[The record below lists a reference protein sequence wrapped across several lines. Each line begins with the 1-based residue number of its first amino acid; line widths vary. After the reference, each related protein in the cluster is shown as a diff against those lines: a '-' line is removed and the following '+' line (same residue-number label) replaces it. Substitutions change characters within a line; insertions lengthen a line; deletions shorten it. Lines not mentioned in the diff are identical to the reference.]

1 MKKSQPIA
9 IRFDEDVKEMIDKFA
24 NRERLPFTTAV
35 NQICAKFLES
45 KSPLPKNRIDP
56 NDFLARIANR
66 HRKNPIPPVTTEFI
80 EEAINES
87 RE

>member
-9 IRFDEDVKEMIDKFA
+9 IRFDQDVKEMIEQFA
-24 NRERLPFTTAV
+24 RRERLPFTTAV

-45 KSPLPKNRIDP
+45 RARLANNRIDP
-56 NDFLARIANR
+56 REFIARIEDR
-66 HRKNPIPPVTTEFI
+66 HRKNPIPPATSEFI
-80 EEAINES
+80 EKAIDEG